1 MGNPGKIPI
10 SRLVILAL
18 FAIAFAYIEAA
29 VVVYLRA
36 IFYPNGFTFP
46 ITNLLEMP
54 GAKRYI
60 LYEIGREAATVVL
73 MLTASWLMA
82 GNWRQRLVYFL
93 IIFAVWDIFFY
104 LWLKLLIN
112 WPTSL
117 LDWDVLFLIPLTWAG
132 PVLAPVITSLTMLLT
147 ASLLLSSKTI
157 KLTRPGIAG
166 LITAVLMI
174 IVLYCLA
181 GLRITE
187 PDYES
192 YFSWP
197 IFSTLH
203 VVVIILLC
211 HCVKSIRSKAK
222 LL

>member
-1 MGNPGKIPI
+1 MENPGKIPI
-10 SRLVILAL
+10 RRLVILAL
-18 FAIAFAYIEAA
+18 FAIAFAYNEAV

-36 IFYPNGFTFP
+36 IFYPMNGFIFP
-46 ITNLLEMP
+46 ITNFLEMP
-54 GAKRYI
+54 GAERYV
-60 LYEIGREAATVVL
+60 LNEIGREVATVVL
-73 MLTASWLMA
+73 MLTASVLMA
-82 GNWRQRLVYFL
+82 GNWRQRLGYFL
-93 IIFAVWDIFFY
+93 IIFAIWDIFFY

-112 WPTSL
+112 WPTSI
-117 LDWDVLFLIPLTWAG
+117 LDWDILFLIPITWAS

-166 LITAVLMI
+166 LITTVLMI

-203 VVVIILLC
+203 VVVIILLF
-211 HCVKSIRSKAK
+211 RSAK
-222 LL
+222 K

>member
-10 SRLVILAL
+10 RRLVTLAL

-46 ITNLLEMP
+46 ITNFLEMP
-54 GAKRYI
+54 GAGRY
-60 LYEIGREAATVVL
+60 LLKEIGREVATVVL

-82 GNWRQRLVYFL
+82 SNWRQRLGYFL

-104 LWLKLLIN
+104 LWLKVLIN
-112 WPTSL
+112 WPASL
-117 LDWDVLFLIPLTWAG
+117 LDWDVLFLIPLTWAS

-157 KLTRPGIAG
+157 KLTRPGTAG
-166 LITAVLMI
+166 LITAVLII

-187 PDYES
+187 ADYES

-203 VVVIILLC
+203 VVVIILLF
-211 HCVKSIRSKAK
+211 HSAKSIRSN
-222 LL
+222 